1 MKIFSFI
8 MKMRAGNHFHKGS
21 GSMRKMILTFSLGA
35 VMGMATTLLIQSV
48 NSGQNE
54 FAELIKTS
62 CEKLKSHMHSSMRK
76 LDFATQDAL
85 EDVIESIDSIV
96 DESLPSKVKKTLNQV
111 KFTLSE
117 LF

>member
-1 MKIFSFI
+1 
-8 MKMRAGNHFHKGS
+8 
-21 GSMRKMILTFSLGA
+21 MRKMILTFSLGA

-62 CEKLKSHMHSSMRK
+62 CEKLKSHMHYSMRK